1 MAPLSRIT
9 YPVLSSLLKWCSK
22 GDLIARLVLHD
33 EFVAKK
39 FRKYR
44 FSIITLAFVMGV
56 AVVGA
61 VAAFWLPE
69 HPDYWLSGG
78 ALAIAVVLL
87 PIIARLRRGTSDS
100 TPDRLDKV
108 GKELAEAVRDQW
120 SRNVARISDPYPLE
134 VPFSVVTTATVD
146 PSDFPPE
153 TEWTDAPRG
162 GAAAHPPPPDGP
174 IDVMDTWTSIR
185 DQRAAEPLVLDGAFA
200 DIAAVF
206 ATDGLDRRM
215 VILGE
220 PGSGKSMIAQW
231 LTVNLLKS
239 FPEMNLAPV
248 FLPLATWDPAIPLEE
263 WAAAEMAQTYPSL
276 GNVVQAA
283 GNTERTLAYQLIT
296 GKRVLMVLDGLD
308 EMAVGNQCDALW
320 RLSEFAKRGQHFV
333 VTCRTRDYARIVYQ
347 AGAPLAR
354 TPVIA
359 LGALAI
365 DDVIQYLQ
373 STNLLRGPS
382 ARRWGWLL
390 EYLVAKPDGP
400 LAMAMTSPLVVWL
413 VRTHYER
420 PETDPDK
427 LLEWGSAEEITDF
440 LLDGLVDAAYSVA
453 VFKKNM
459 EMYAAQKPEDRRIQ
473 RERLVYFADYLSR
486 QPPKVDRGPGGG
498 NRVDI
503 EWWYLP
509 RAVPEWF
516 TGGTIGLISGCLL
529 GASGGLAVAIK
540 FGHGAG
546 LIVGIML
553 GIVVAVHTGT
563 TSVRW
568 QDVPRAVGFSAR
580 LTFPRFASCV
590 AVGIGVAVCFG
601 YAADRGGGWLP
612 GLVTAVVVGPLC
624 ALAIRPAFGLMPA
637 VATAISASL
646 ALGLGA
652 SLFGHSS
659 APWIAA
665 GAVGLTFLVSAWVFT
680 GVFQDTSR
688 MKAVSPESLLRGD
701 RNGSLI
707 VALTVGFAFAVV
719 FGLALGPLV
728 GLLAFIGLGVTAA
741 FTVSMW
747 GAFTLTRIWLALFRG
762 IPVGVIGFLA
772 EADSRGVLRREGG
785 AFQFRHAKLQERL
798 AASRPSRL

>member
-1 MAPLSRIT
+1 
-9 YPVLSSLLKWCSK
+9 
-22 GDLIARLVLHD
+22 VLHD

-44 FSIITLAFVMGV
+44 FSIIALAFVMGV

-78 ALAIAVVLL
+78 ALAIAVVIL
-87 PIIARLRRGTSDS
+87 PVIAIIARLRRGTSDS
-100 TPDRLDKV
+100 TPDRLDKL

-120 SRNVARISDPYPLE
+120 SRNVARINDPYPLD

-146 PSDFPPE
+146 PSDVHPR
-153 TEWTDAPRG
+153 TEALDVPQG
-162 GAAAHPPPPDGP
+162 GAAARPSPPDEP
-174 IDVMDTWTSIR
+174 IDVMDTWASIR
-185 DQRAAEPLVLDGAFA
+185 DQYPAEPLVLDGAFE
-200 DIAAVF
+200 DIAKVF
-206 ATDGLDRRM
+206 ATDGLHQRM

-231 LTVNLLKS
+231 LTVHLLQS
-239 FPEMNLAPV
+239 NPEMNLAPV

-263 WAAAEMAQTYPSL
+263 WAAAEMALTYPSL
-276 GNVVQAA
+276 GDVVQAT
-283 GNTERTLAYQLIT
+283 GNQERTLAYQLII

-308 EMAVGNQCDALW
+308 EMAVGNQCDALH
-320 RLSEFAKRGQHFV
+320 RLSEFANSGQHFV

-365 DDVIQYLQ
+365 DDVIQYLED
-373 STNLLRGPS
+373 TNLLRG
-382 ARRWGWLL
+382 RLRDRWDWLL

-413 VRTHYER
+413 VRTYYER
-420 PETDPDK
+420 RETRPDE

-453 VFKKNM
+453 VFKKNI
-459 EMYAAQKPEDRRIQ
+459 EMYAARQPEDRRIQ
-473 RERLVYFADYLSR
+473 RERLVYFAEYLSR
-486 QPPKVDRGPGGG
+486 QLPKVDHRPGGG

-540 FGHGAG
+540 FGHSAG

-553 GIVVAVHTGT
+553 GIVVAVHAGT

-568 QDVPRAVGFSAR
+568 QDVPRAVGFSAK
-580 LTFPRFASCV
+580 LTFPRVASCL

-601 YAADRGGGWLP
+601 YAAERGGGMLVA
-612 GLVTAVVVGPLC
+612 LVTAVVVGPLC
-624 ALAIRPAFGLMPA
+624 AMAIRPTFGIMPA

-652 SLFGHSS
+652 SLFGHWS
-659 APWIAA
+659 APWISA
-665 GAVGLTFLVSAWVFT
+665 GAAGLTFLVSAWVFT

-701 RNGSLI
+701 RNASLI
-707 VALTVGFAFAVV
+707 VALTAGLAFAVI

-728 GLLAFIGLGVTAA
+728 GLLAFVGLSVTAA

-747 GAFTLTRIWLALFRG
+747 GAFTLTRVWLALFRG
-762 IPVGVIGFLA
+762 IPVGIIGFLR

-798 AASRPSRL
+798 AAPAAQPPLRPIPPSRTDAQLG

>member
-1 MAPLSRIT
+1 MLQD
-9 YPVLSSLLKWCSK
+9 
-22 GDLIARLVLHD
+22 G
-33 EFVAKK
+33 FVAKK

-44 FSIITLAFVMGV
+44 FSIIALASVVGL
-56 AVVGA
+56 AVVGG
-61 VAAFWLPE
+61 AAALRLTKY
-69 HPDYWLSGG
+69 PDYWLSAAG
-78 ALAIAVVLL
+78 LVVAVIL
-87 PIIARLRRGTSDS
+87 PILAHLVRESSDS
-100 TPDRLDKV
+100 SPDRLNKA
-108 GKELAEAVRDQW
+108 GKDLAEAVRDQW

-146 PSDFPPE
+146 PSDPHLE
-153 TEWTDAPRG
+153 TEEEGDPQG
-162 GAAAHPPPPDGP
+162 GAAAQPPLPDGP
-174 IDVMDTWTSIR
+174 IDVMDTWASIR
-185 DQRAAEPLVLDGAFA
+185 DQRAAEPLVLDGAFE
-200 DIAAVF
+200 DIAKVF
-206 ATDGLDRRM
+206 ATDGLHQRM

-231 LTVNLLKS
+231 LTVHLLES

-248 FLPLATWDPAIPLEE
+248 FLSLATWDPATPLEE
-263 WAAAEMAQTYPSL
+263 WAAAEMALTYPSL
-276 GNVVQAA
+276 SDVVQAT
-283 GNTERTLAYQLIT
+283 GNQERTLAYQLIT

-308 EMAVGNQCDALW
+308 EMAVGNQCDALQA
-320 RLSEFAKRGQHFV
+320 LSDFATSGQHFV

-365 DDVIQYLQ
+365 DDVIQYLEDT
-373 STNLLRGPS
+373 SLLRG
-382 ARRWGWLL
+382 RLRNRWERVL
-390 EYLVAKPDGP
+390 EYLVTEPDGP
-400 LAMAMTSPLVVWL
+400 LAIAMTSPLVVWL
-413 VRTHYER
+413 VRTNYTR
-420 PETDPDK
+420 RETNPDK

-453 VFKKNM
+453 VLKNDA
-459 EMYAAQKPEDRRIQ
+459 EMYPARKPEDRKIQ
-473 RERLVYFADYLSR
+473 RKRLVYFADYMNGQNS
-486 QPPKVDRGPGGG
+486 KVDDKTKAD
-498 NRVDI
+498 NKTKADI

-516 TGGTIGLISGCLL
+516 TGGTVGLISGCLL
-529 GASGGLAVAIK
+529 GASGGLAATIK
-540 FGHGAG
+540 FGHSVG
-546 LIVGIML
+546 LVVGIVF
-553 GIVVAVHTGT
+553 GIVIAVHAGT

-568 QDVPRAVGFSAR
+568 QDVPRAVGFSAK
-580 LTFPRFASCV
+580 LTFPRVASCL

-601 YAADRGGGWLP
+601 YAAERGGGMLVA
-612 GLVTAVVVGPLC
+612 LVTAVVVGPLC
-624 ALAIRPAFGLMPA
+624 AMAIRPTFGIMPA

-652 SLFGHSS
+652 SLFGHWS
-659 APWIAA
+659 APWISA
-665 GAVGLTFLVSAWVFT
+665 GAAGLTFLVSAWVFT

-707 VALTVGFAFAVV
+707 VALTAGLAFSVI

-728 GLLAFIGLGVTAA
+728 GLLAFVGLGVTAA

-747 GAFTLTRIWLALFRG
+747 GAFTLTRIWLAAFHG
-762 IPVGVIGFLA
+762 IPLGIIGFLR

-798 AASRPSRL
+798 VAPVTPPPSIPVAPPRTEAQLS